1 MWAFVAVK
9 LNASEKRHYENE
21 YLPPLTIK
29 YQYDR
34 LISPL
39 RISSIST
46 TRTAKIT
53 LYVIADST
61 VTSSNLSIATL
72 KYEERLSEMVDPEL
86 YIKACPGNNRRR
98 GWQGT
103 ARDVEWGVRWIGLSP

>member
-1 MWAFVAVK
+1 MLAFVSVK
-9 LNASEKRHYENE
+9 IKPSEKPPNENQ

-72 KYEERLSEMVDPEL
+72 VISQ
-86 YIKACPGNNRRR
+86 I
-98 GWQGT
+98 
-103 ARDVEWGVRWIGLSP
+103 I